1 MKCEYGCNQI
11 GKYSIGKKLCCS
23 NNQNK
28 CPAIR
33 ERNSNGLKKAYKEQ
47 RRTKVGFDDSDRQ
60 KAIESKKE
68 EALANFISGKADFK
82 SNHSLKKI
90 IEDNDLLKPECSECK
105 TPNIWNNKKLVLEL
119 DHIDGDSFNCNFSNL
134 RYLCPNCHS
143 QTSSYRGRG
152 INTGKQKVTDEQLLE
167 SIKANKNIRQSL
179 ISVGLSP
186 RGGNYIRAMK
196 IANSNNVDFES

>member
-11 GKYSIGKKLCCS
+11 GKYSIGKRLCCS

-28 CPAIR
+28 CPAMR
-33 ERNSNGLKKAYKEQ
+33 EKNSKGLKKAYKEQ
-47 RRTKVGFDDSDRQ
+47 RRTTNSFNDTDRQ
-60 KAIESKKE
+60 KSIDSKKE
-68 EALANFISGKADFK
+68 EVLTNFLSGNADFRA
-82 SNHSLKKI
+82 NHNLKRI
-90 IEDNDLLKPECSECK
+90 IEDNNLLNLMCSEC
-105 TPNIWNNKKLVLEL
+105 NITDTWNNKKLVLEL

-143 QTSSYRGRG
+143 QTSGFRGRG
-152 INTGKQKVTDEQLLE
+152 MNSGKQKVSDKQLLE
-167 SIKANKNIRQSL
+167 SIKMNKNIRQAL

-196 IANSNNVDFES
+196 IANEHSVDFN